1 MTKEYIE
8 ALEAILRRAADVPL
22 TEAHWRTVEA
32 VAKIVA
38 QAKQGG
44 PTNA

>member
-8 ALEAILRRAADVPL
+8 ALEAICRRACEQPL
-22 TEAHWRTVEA
+22 TEAHWLTVNA
-32 VAKIVA
+32 VAKIIVL
-38 QAKQGG
+38 AKQGG